1 MYLYF
6 IIVSPAELGRLRQ
19 TMGRRCA
26 SPVRRESMGSV
37 AKSVPKV
44 SSGMEKTTTFLCATT
59 ALRGGTRMQQ
69 GRRHA
74 SSASLESLRLT
85 RNRQRAKIV
94 QKESTPRNPT
104 PHLVKCAMRER
115 PLEVLLEAHP
125 ARNALWESGL
135 MTLLLFVKNVRRG
148 QSAGRMIH
156 GPCASPAAPQRPR
169 RARRV
174 RPGAFGVRR
183 ERKPATPQR
192 CASLASRDDFVRET
206 PWTPRLV

>member
-1 MYLYF
+1 
-6 IIVSPAELGRLRQ
+6 
-19 TMGRRCA
+19 
-26 SPVRRESMGSV
+26 
-37 AKSVPKV
+37 
-44 SSGMEKTTTFLCATT
+44 
-59 ALRGGTRMQQ
+59 MQQ

-94 QKESTPRNPT
+94 QKESTPRHPT

-192 CASLASRDDFVRET
+192 CASLASSDDFVLAAPR
-206 PWTPRLV
+206 TPRLVWIAPQGGTKRPRSPPLVPNVCLVDTKMRLRRARAATVRFSRSPTSLD